1 MCMEL
6 QERVYSVLIVSASE
20 KFQSGLRSLLPES
33 AYSPIATAASV
44 GAAERA
50 RTGQDFDFVFVNSP
64 LPDDAG
70 IRFAI
75 DCCRAGGTVVLLFA
89 AAALYD
95 SIQSR
100 VEKHG
105 VFVLPRPVPRDA
117 ILRGLNWMA
126 AARERLRSYEK
137 KVQPVEEKME
147 EIRLVNR
154 AKWLLISE
162 LKMSEPD
169 AHHYIT
175 HQAMDRCCA
184 KRTVAEEI
192 IRLYT

>member
-1 MCMEL
+1 MEL

-137 KVQPVEEKME
+137 KVQPVEEKIE

-175 HQAMDRCCA
+175 HQAMDRCCS

-192 IRLYT
+192 IRLYA

>member
-1 MCMEL
+1 MEL

-20 KFQSGLRSLLPES
+20 KFQNALRSLLPES

-50 RTGQDFDFVFVNSP
+50 RNCQDFDFVVSSP

-70 IRFAI
+70 VRFAI
-75 DCCRAGGTVVLLFA
+75 DCCRDGGTVVLLFA

-117 ILRGLNWMA
+117 ILRGLNWMT

-154 AKWLLISE
+154 AKWLLIRE

-175 HQAMDRCCA
+175 RQAMDRCCS
-184 KRTVAEEI
+184 KRAVAEEI

>member
-1 MCMEL
+1 MEL

-20 KFQSGLRSLLPES
+20 KFQSGLRSLLAES

-50 RTGQDFDFVFVNSP
+50 RNGQDFDFVFVNSP

-117 ILRGLNWMA
+117 FLRGLNWMA

-154 AKWLLISE
+154 AKWLLIRE

-175 HQAMDRCCA
+175 HQAMDRCCS
-184 KRTVAEEI
+184 KRAVAEEI

>member
-33 AYSPIATAASV
+33 AYSPIVTTASV

-50 RTGQDFDFVFVNSP
+50 RNGQDFDFVFVNSP

-175 HQAMDRCCA
+175 HQAMDRCCS

-192 IRLYT
+192 IRLYA

>member
-1 MCMEL
+1 MGL
-6 QERVYSVLIVSASE
+6 QERVYSVLIVSNSE
-20 KFQSGLRSLLPES
+20 KFQNALRSLLPES
-33 AYSPIATAASV
+33 AYSPIVTAASV

-50 RTGQDFDFVFVNSP
+50 RNNQDFDFVFVNSP

-117 ILRGLNWMA
+117 ILRGLNWMT

-175 HQAMDRCCA
+175 HQAMDRCCS

-192 IRLYT
+192 IRLYA

>member
-1 MCMEL
+1 MGL
-6 QERVYSVLIVSASE
+6 QERVYSVLIVSNSE
-20 KFQSGLRSLLPES
+20 KFQSALRALLPES
-33 AYSPIATAASV
+33 ACSPIVTVASV

-50 RTGQDFDFVFVNSP
+50 RNNQDFDFVFVNSP

-117 ILRGLNWMA
+117 ILRGLNWMT

-169 AHHYIT
+169 AHRCINR
-175 HQAMDRCCA
+175 QAMDRCVP

-192 IRLYT
+192 IKLYS

>member
-20 KFQSGLRSLLPES
+20 KFQSGLRSLLAES
-33 AYSPIATAASV
+33 TCSPIVTTASV

-50 RTGQDFDFVFVNSP
+50 RNSQDFDFVFVNSP

-117 ILRGLNWMA
+117 ILRGLNWMT

-175 HQAMDRCCA
+175 HQAMDRCCS

-192 IRLYT
+192 IRLYA

>member
-1 MCMEL
+1 M
-6 QERVYSVLIVSASE
+6 
-20 KFQSGLRSLLPES
+20 
-33 AYSPIATAASV
+33 

-75 DCCRAGGTVVLLFA
+75 DCCRAGGAVVLLFA

-175 HQAMDRCCA
+175 HQAMDRCCS

-192 IRLYT
+192 IRLYA

>member
-1 MCMEL
+1 MEL
-6 QERVYSVLIVSASE
+6 QERVYSVLIVSNSE
-20 KFQSGLRSLLPES
+20 KFQSALRSLLPES
-33 AYSPIATAASV
+33 ACSPIVTVASV

-50 RTGQDFDFVFVNSP
+50 RNNQDFDFVFVNSP

-117 ILRGLNWMA
+117 ILRGLNWMT

-137 KVQPVEEKME
+137 KVQPVEEKIE

-175 HQAMDRCCA
+175 RQAMDRCCS
-184 KRTVAEEI
+184 KRVVAEEV